1 MKTLKEKFKT
11 LIGNLKNPAKS
22 PPLDELIDYPH
33 GSLGFHLGRFLFD
46 NSYEINPVP
55 QQEDIYR
62 LLITKE
68 TSNKEEI
75 GMYYY
80 LFGNGDIRLQTLFIM
95 ASGALLYPHCIVQF
109 YKKYK
114 DGKQALRFYDL
125 DHFRMLHLPLQKI
138 KDAFL
143 IR

>member
-1 MKTLKEKFKT
+1 MKTIEKIRSIASLFKRPESNIT
-11 LIGNLKNPAKS
+11 M
-22 PPLDELIDYPH
+22 DELIAYPQ

-46 NSYEINPVP
+46 HSYEADPAP
-55 QQEDIYR
+55 EREDIYR

-68 TSNKEEI
+68 VSNKEEI

-80 LFGNGDIRLQTLFIM
+80 LFGNGDLRLQTLFVL
-95 ASGALLYPHCIVQF
+95 ATGALLYPHCLLHF
-109 YKKYK
+109 YRQYK
-114 DGKQALRFYDL
+114 AGGQALRFHDL